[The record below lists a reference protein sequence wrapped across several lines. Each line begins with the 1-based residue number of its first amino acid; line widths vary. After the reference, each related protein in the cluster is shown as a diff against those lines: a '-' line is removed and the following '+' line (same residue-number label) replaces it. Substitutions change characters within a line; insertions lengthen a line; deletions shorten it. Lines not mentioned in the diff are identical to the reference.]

1 MSTTYRTRSRNAL
14 RALVLVILLGVAPPT
29 LAAQGITPEQVV
41 AIERVTSVVMSP
53 DGSRIAY
60 TLSKPRS
67 LDEDFG
73 RARSELWMIPA
84 DGGEATAIVRAPS
97 SDLGLRRIAG

>member
-1 MSTTYRTRSRNAL
+1 MSTTYRARPRNAL
-14 RALVLVILLGVAPPT
+14 KTLVFVILLGVAPTT

-41 AIERVTSVVMSP
+41 AIERVTSVAMSP

-67 LDEDFG
+67 PDEDFG

-84 DGGEATAIVRAPS
+84 DGGDATARARPTAKVS
-97 SDLGLRRIAG
+97 RPVT